1 MGAQSFDV
9 IIVGG
14 GFAGNAAGI
23 TLARALRSVA
33 IFDTGRPRNRSSS
46 HAHGVL
52 GQDGANPLEFLRRG
66 SEEFSAFG
74 GTRFSDEILK
84 IQAVETSVPHGKTL
98 WEVHS
103 SEGKKYLAAHVLV
116 ATGISDKLPA
126 VPGLEDLW
134 GQRVFHCPYCHG
146 FEIRDTDCAVIGGL
160 NPGFTFRMTHMLRNW
175 TSQLTFYT
183 NGLVLDAQQRSLY
196 AARGVIVDDTPVT
209 SVEADLNSPS
219 GVVVNAESG
228 RSRFE
233 SCFTGPDFLPNH
245 SLLLDAGCEHAN
257 GWVLQEGGKT
267 SVPGLWAAGNVT
279 SSPDQISQAIGSAVA
294 TAIAIDQTLL
304 SDELE
309 AIAPS
314 F

>member
-103 SEGKKYLAAHVLV
+103 SQGKKYLAAHVLV

-160 NPGFTFRMTHMLRNW
+160 NL
-175 TSQLTFYT
+175 
-183 NGLVLDAQQRSLY
+183 SL
-196 AARGVIVDDTPVT
+196 I
-209 SVEADLNSPS
+209 
-219 GVVVNAESG
+219 
-228 RSRFE
+228 
-233 SCFTGPDFLPNH
+233 H
-245 SLLLDAGCEHAN
+245 
-257 GWVLQEGGKT
+257 
-267 SVPGLWAAGNVT
+267 
-279 SSPDQISQAIGSAVA
+279 I
-294 TAIAIDQTLL
+294 
-304 SDELE
+304 
-309 AIAPS
+309 
-314 F
+314 